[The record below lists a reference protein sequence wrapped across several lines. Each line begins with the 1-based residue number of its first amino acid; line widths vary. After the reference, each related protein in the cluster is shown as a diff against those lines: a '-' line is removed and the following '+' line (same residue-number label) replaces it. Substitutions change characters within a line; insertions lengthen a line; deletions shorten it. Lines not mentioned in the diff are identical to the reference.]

1 MLGGPRRCDSVS
13 MSTFTRIRR
22 TLSGLAAETR
32 PEFKRID
39 ASRARYDDGA
49 WLKSS

>member
-1 MLGGPRRCDSVS
+1 MFRRSLRCDIVLMITKS
-13 MSTFTRIRR
+13 RLLR
-22 TLSGLAAETR
+22 TLSGLVAETR

-49 WLKSS
+49 WLKS